1 MDEGD
6 TLEGLAKM
14 YHLPFEKL
22 LAANKGAP
30 TSAHISDSVTDVF
43 AVGGATVCLGCG
55 EAGLLPCGHSMLSCP
70 LRLWEHLL
78 SIGKHENLGRCHPCS
93 SHLGR
98 PRQLSACLTRAM
110 LFWLRCAVI

>member
-43 AVGGATVCLGCG
+43 AVRGAIVSLGFG
-55 EAGLLPCGHSMLSCP
+55 EAGLLPCGPSMLSYP
-70 LRLWEHLL
+70 LKSWEHI
-78 SIGKHENLGRCHPCS
+78 SIGKMRIWAAAIHALATLAGQDS
-93 SHLGR
+93 
-98 PRQLSACLTRAM
+98 
-110 LFWLRCAVI
+110 